1 LTTVSPSEPGFKS
14 PVSEARL
21 ARERL
26 KRADRRGGRLLFG
39 LAIGAVIVAL
49 LVMLSLLYQIIHSA
63 SPAID
68 RYGLGFFVHTTW
80 QPVEYKLGAAS
91 LIYGTLMTAGLS
103 LIGATILGVAIG
115 LLLAYM
121 VPKRVSATVGP
132 VVEMLAA
139 VPSIVIGLLAIVVI
153 GPFVVAHV
161 EPALHSVLGFIPVF
175 GKPGLVGNSI
185 FTLSLA
191 LTFMV
196 LPIIAAL
203 TRDIFLTVP
212 SELRD
217 GAAALGATRW
227 EVIRGIVLPTTV
239 GGIASACVLGFGRAL
254 GEAIVAAQI
263 VGDETVIH
271 FPNLF
276 LQGDTLGA
284 IIVNQFTSPANAM
297 TLSALYY
304 CAVVLLLFS
313 LASNLL
319 AQYIAHRA
327 RYSAGL

>member
-1 LTTVSPSEPGFKS
+1 V
-14 PVSEARL
+14 
-21 ARERL
+21 
-26 KRADRRGGRLLFG
+26 LFG

-49 LVMLSLLYQIIHSA
+49 VVMVSLLYQIVHSA

-68 RYGLGFFVHTTW
+68 RYGVGFAFHKTW
-80 QPVEYKLGAAS
+80 QPVEYKLGAWS
-91 LIYGTLMTAGLS
+91 LIYGTLMTSVLS

-121 VPKRVSATVGP
+121 VPKRVSAVIGP
-132 VVEMLAA
+132 LVEMLAA
-139 VPSIVIGLLAIVVI
+139 VPSIVIGLLGIIVI
-153 GPFVVAHV
+153 APFVVKHV
-161 EPALHSVLGFIPVF
+161 EPALHSVLGFIPLF
-175 GKPGLVGNSI
+175 GPPGLVGNSV
-185 FTLSLA
+185 FTASLV

-227 EVIRGIVLPTTV
+227 EVIRGVVLPTTT

-254 GEAIVAAQI
+254 GEAIAVAQV
-263 VGDETVIH
+263 VGATTVAH
-271 FPNLF
+271 FNIF
-276 LQGDTLGA
+276 LQGYTLA
-284 IIVNQFTSPANAM
+284 SIIANQFTSPANNLHLA
-297 TLSALYY
+297 ALYY
-304 CAVVLLLFS
+304 CAVILLLFS

-319 AQYIAHRA
+319 AQYIARRS